1 MKLLTDYE
9 QWYDGRFDGTGVT
22 FHRTARTR
30 GGLAKREQ
38 FQLFER
44 LGWPVPPHGLIAELA
59 TRTGLA
65 TAWHFPATA
74 WQRELEA
81 VVYLDEF
88 QHKGEGKVKLPLAEA
103 ITKYP
108 SHYGSLFI
116 PLTNPAVSLRHV
128 RFGRLGFWLRQRGGE
143 DWRSN
148 RADHETVLA
157 CTQHPEA
164 NPIPRVLWAVD
175 FLPAPGGLLAVDFN
189 TAPQLVTLHETGTL
203 TTEQVHAELEFTA
216 ATHPEWLRQF

>member
-1 MKLLTDYE
+1 MKLITDYV
-9 QWYDGRFDGTGVT
+9 QWYDDRFDGTGIA

-59 TRTGLA
+59 TRTGLTA
-65 TAWHFPATA
+65 PWQFPRTAWH
-74 WQRELEA
+74 RELEA
-81 VVYLDEF
+81 VVYLDEL

-103 ITKYP
+103 LTKYP
-108 SHYGSLFI
+108 GHYGSLFI
-116 PLTNPAVSLRHV
+116 PLANSAVSLRHV
-128 RFGRLGFWLRQRGGE
+128 RLGRLGFWLRQQGGE

-148 RADHETVLA
+148 RADHETILSRTV
-157 CTQHPEA
+157 HSEA

-175 FLPAPGGLLAVDFN
+175 FLPAPSGLLAVDFN

-203 TTEQVHAELEFTA
+203 TAEQVHAELEFTA
-216 ATHPEWLRQF
+216 ATHPDWLRQF